1 MASPGILERSGI
13 GDPKRLVPLGIPV
26 LHANPSVGEN
36 LLEHWGL
43 IMQWRL
49 TSHRYSANRQHHG
62 LRLLGSIARYL
73 FTGKGVLA
81 AATFDVGAWLK
92 SRPGVNRTDTQFLLA
107 PHSLDFGRLGTTT
120 ETFPGMSIC
129 TYQLRPSS
137 AGSVHIRS
145 PDPAE
150 PPATIVDHCTA
161 ADDRTA
167 MIAGV
172 RALRRFVAQKSLRD
186 IVVEET
192 RPGLKYESDEDIL
205 KAYDEFGTCGYHAVG
220 SCRMGV
226 DPESVVDPQLRV
238 RGVERLR
245 VVDTS
250 IMPTI
255 PSGNTQGPT
264 MAMAWRAADIIVQ
277 TRNAEPG
284 AESNESRSDTK
295 PFRAAVID

>member
-1 MASPGILERSGI
+1 M
-13 GDPKRLVPLGIPV
+13 
-26 LHANPSVGEN
+26 
-36 LLEHWGL
+36 
-43 IMQWRL
+43 
-49 TSHRYSANRQHHG
+49 
-62 LRLLGSIARYL
+62 
-73 FTGKGVLA
+73 GK
-81 AATFDVGAWLK
+81 
-92 SRPGVNRTDTQFLLA
+92 
-107 PHSLDFGRLGTTT
+107 TT

-145 PDPAE
+145 PDPAG

-161 ADDRTA
+161 AADRTA

-172 RALRRFVAQKSLRD
+172 RALRRFVAQKSLSN

-192 RPGLKYESDEDIL
+192 RPGPKYESDEDIL

-220 SCRMGV
+220 SCRMGN
-226 DPESVVDPQLRV
+226 DPDSVVDPKLRV

-250 IMPTI
+250 ILPTI

-264 MAMAWRAADIIVQ
+264 MVMAWRAADIIAQ
-277 TRNAEPG
+277 AGIAEPG
-284 AESNESRSDTK
+284 AGSNEAKQTSV
-295 PFRAAVID
+295 FAA